1 MMSRFESIGAY
12 FPEKVI
18 TTRELVDSLENE
30 LEIDLQRITG
40 IKNRRMRAEGEDSF
54 TMALAAAKDCLK
66 NSKYEASDLDVII
79 NTAITRFD
87 DGLKFVIDP
96 PISLKLKKELGANR
110 AISFDITNACA
121 GMMTG
126 VQILDNMIRAGVIKN
141 GMVIS
146 GECITPITDTAV
158 KEIREGLDPQFA
170 SLTVGDSGIAIIL
183 DMSKNANEGIEGI
196 DLTTFAKFSE
206 LCYGMPSDKNPGVAM
221 YTDAIGIHAAALGR
235 LPVYTEKMMIREGY
249 KLSDFDYVIPHQ
261 TSVKAIKMGFEAIR
275 KQLNAPKDEIPEVL
289 LSVDEYGNTSST
301 AVMVALYKSLKEDT
315 FKPYSRVV
323 FFAMASGLVLG
334 FIVAKIGDLKIKEG
348 IESAE
353 EQFLD
358 MEV

>member
-18 TTRELVDSLENE
+18 TTRELVDSLENKP
-30 LEIDLQRITG
+30 EIDLQRITG

-54 TMALAAAKDCLK
+54 TMALAAAKNCLR
-66 NSKYEASDLDVII
+66 NSKYEPSDLDVII

-87 DGLKFVIDP
+87 DGLTFVIDP
-96 PISLKLKKELGANR
+96 PISLKLKKALGANQ
-110 AISFDITNACA
+110 AINFDVTNACA

-126 VQILDNMIRAGVIKN
+126 VQILDNMIRAGVVKT
-141 GMVIS
+141 GMVVS
-146 GECITPITDTAV
+146 GECITPITDTAI
-158 KEIREGLDPQFA
+158 KEIREGIDPQFA
-170 SLTVGDSGIAIIL
+170 SLTVGDSGVAIII
-183 DMSKNANEGIEGI
+183 DGSQNDDDCIEGI

-235 LPVYTEKMMIREGY
+235 LPVYTEKMMLREGY
-249 KLSDFDYVIPHQ
+249 KISDFDYVIPHQ
-261 TSVKAIKMGFEAIR
+261 TSVKAIKMGFESIR
-275 KQLNAPKDEIPEVL
+275 KQLNAGKDEIPEVL
-289 LSVDEYGNTSST
+289 VSVDEYGNTSST
-301 AVMVALYKSLKEDT
+301 AVMVTLYKSLKENT
-315 FKPYSRVV
+315 FKPNSRVV

-334 FIVAKIGDLKIKEG
+334 FIVAKIGDLKIREG
-348 IESAE
+348 MDIPE
-353 EQFLD
+353 EQFID